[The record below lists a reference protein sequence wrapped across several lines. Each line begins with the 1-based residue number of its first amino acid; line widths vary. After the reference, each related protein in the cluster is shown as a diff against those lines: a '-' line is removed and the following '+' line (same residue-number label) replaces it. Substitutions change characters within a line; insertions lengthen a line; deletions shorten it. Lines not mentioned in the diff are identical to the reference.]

1 VVGFAYDLLRYEYY
15 LGNIGSLVQPLV
27 KLARLRDGLAPSD
40 IVAISRSMMRMRF
53 KWVGQVAAADKSS
66 FYKLSSR
73 ADISVKSLDD
83 ARKYVIG
90 ANIDSDKHQFLVKN
104 GFESLSLVSDQS
116 LSPKQLRAGHI
127 DLWIMHDVNMEA
139 IMRDAKFPA
148 GEIVKVFT
156 AYESRPFMAFSNSTS
171 DEIVARAVAAYN
183 ELKAEG
189 GIAAF

>member
-1 VVGFAYDLLRYEYY
+1 MVLFAVVRTEERE
-15 LGNIGSLVQPLV
+15 
-27 KLARLRDGLAPSD
+27 KL
-40 IVAISRSMMRMRF
+40 F